1 MKYLQLTLHIL
12 NNMKRNL
19 LYTFTLLILLASCSE
34 TNQEELNIKKR
45 ATHSKV
51 INANNDFA
59 FSFFREIASEEK
71 ESNYMVSPI
80 SLSLAMGML
89 FNGAKGATT
98 EAMSAGLGYAN
109 FSTKN
114 LSEINKNIIDNLT
127 SDHLKIAN
135 SNWIK
140 QGFDVKKDFIDLNK
154 EYYYAEVK
162 TEDFNNPNTVDKIN
176 KWTSDQTNQKIKTI
190 IDEISSDAVL
200 FLINAIY
207 FNAEWKLEFEEKN
220 TNQQLFYPESGNS
233 ERIDMMHLQTDKLF
247 YQKND
252 LFSSVILPYKNDK
265 YSMTI
270 LLPNEDKST
279 NDIVEKLNS
288 NTWENWQNNYKTSD
302 VSLSL
307 PKFKF
312 EYKNTLNDEL
322 TNLGFGNLFDNPDL
336 SGISDA
342 RLEVSKVLQKTFIDV
357 NEKGTEAAAVTVIG
371 IEVTS
376 LPQIFEI
383 NCNKPFL
390 FLITEKITGSICFI
404 GKVGRPEY
412 SE

>member
-1 MKYLQLTLHIL
+1 MKQNIFLIFSFLV
-12 NNMKRNL
+12 L
-19 LYTFTLLILLASCSE
+19 LVSCSE
-34 TNQEELNIKKR
+34 SKQEEISFKKT
-45 ATHSKV
+45 ATSSK
-51 INANNDFA
+51 IISSNNDFA
-59 FSFFREIASEEK
+59 FSFFREIASEQED
-71 ESNYMVSPI
+71 NYMVSPV

-89 FNGAKGATT
+89 FNGTQGITT
-98 EAMSAGLGYAN
+98 EMMSEGLGYAN
-109 FSTKN
+109 FNTEN

-127 SDHLKIAN
+127 SENFKIAN

-140 QGFDVKKDFIDLNK
+140 QGFDVKQDFIDLNK
-154 EYYYAEVK
+154 KYYYAEVK

-176 KWTSDQTNQKIKTI
+176 NWASNQTNQKIKTI
-190 IDEISSDAVL
+190 IDEISNDAVL

-207 FNAEWKLEFEEKN
+207 FKADWKLEFEEKN
-220 TNQQLFYPESGNS
+220 TTKQLFYPETENG
-233 ERIDMMHLQTDKLF
+233 ELVDMMHLETDKLF

-265 YSMTI
+265 YSMTV

-288 NTWENWQNNYKTSD
+288 NTWENWQNNYETTD
-302 VSLSL
+302 VRLSL

-312 EYKNTLNDEL
+312 EYKNSLNDEL
-322 TNLGFGNLFDNPDL
+322 SNLGFGDLFGTPNLL
-336 SGISDA
+336 GISDDN
-342 RLEVSKVLQKTFIDV
+342 LTVSKVLQKTFIDV

-376 LPQIFEI
+376 LPLVSEI

-390 FLITEKITGSICFI
+390 FLITEKNTGSICFI
-404 GKVGRPEY
+404 GKVGKPEY
-412 SE
+412 SK

>member
-1 MKYLQLTLHIL
+1 MEKKTLSI
-12 NNMKRNL
+12 
-19 LYTFTLLILLASCSE
+19 FTLFVLLVSCSE
-34 TNQEELNIKKR
+34 NKQEEEEVSFKKT
-45 ATHSKV
+45 ATSSKIV
-51 INANNDFA
+51 NANNNFA
-59 FSFFREIASEEK
+59 FSFFREVALEQEK
-71 ESNYMVSPI
+71 NYMVSPV

-89 FNGAKGATT
+89 FNGTKGGTT
-98 EAMSAGLGYAN
+98 ETMSEGLGYADLN
-109 FSTKN
+109 IEN

-127 SDHLKIAN
+127 SDNLKIAN

-140 QGFDVKKDFIDLNK
+140 QGFDVKQEFINLNK
-154 EYYYAEVK
+154 EYYYAEIK
-162 TEDFNNPNTVDKIN
+162 TEGFSNPNTVDKIN
-176 KWTSDQTNQKIKTI
+176 SWVSDQTNQKIKTI
-190 IDEISSDAVL
+190 IDEISNDAVL

-207 FNAEWKLEFEEKN
+207 FKADWKLEFEEKN
-220 TNQQLFYPESGNS
+220 TNQQLFYPETGNS
-233 ERIDMMHLQTDKLF
+233 ELVDMMHLETDELF

-279 NDIVEKLNS
+279 NDIVEKLNAT
-288 NTWENWQNNYKTSD
+288 TWENWQNNYETTD
-302 VSLSL
+302 VHLSL

-322 TNLGFGNLFDNPDL
+322 TNLGFGDLFGNPNL

-342 RLEVSKVLQKTFIDV
+342 SLKVSEVLQKTFIDV

-376 LPQIFEI
+376 LPQIAEI

-390 FLITEKITGSICFI
+390 FLITEKNTGSICFI
-404 GKVGRPEY
+404 GKVGKPEY

>member
-1 MKYLQLTLHIL
+1 
-12 NNMKRNL
+12 MKRNL

>member
-1 MKYLQLTLHIL
+1 
-12 NNMKRNL
+12 
-19 LYTFTLLILLASCSE
+19 
-34 TNQEELNIKKR
+34 
-45 ATHSKV
+45 
-51 INANNDFA
+51 
-59 FSFFREIASEEK
+59 
-71 ESNYMVSPI
+71 
-80 SLSLAMGML
+80 MGML
-89 FNGAKGATT
+89 FNGTKDATS

-109 FSTKN
+109 FNTKN

-176 KWTSDQTNQKIKTI
+176 NWTSDQTNQKIKTI

-233 ERIDMMHLQTDKLF
+233 EHIDMMHLQTDKLF

-270 LLPNEDKST
+270 LLPNEGKST

-371 IEVTS
+371 IEATS

>member
-140 QGFDVKKDFIDLNK
+140 QGFDVKKDFINLNK